1 MVCDRDVSLRVTVDL
16 TFWGGRVLTVNQTI
30 EAIKVHHRSCNKWF
44 ILNALHHISASTTTG
59 HNPAGSRFPQEV
71 NPCWIVARIQI
82 YKAHLQQCNVS
93 KYYTI
98 KPLAPPLNKLLRQR
112 RHLSY
117 LTCLGYS
124 LSYFFLKER
133 T

>member
-1 MVCDRDVSLRVTVDL
+1 M
-16 TFWGGRVLTVNQTI
+16 NQTI

-112 RHLSY
+112 RHLILDLSEEKVTQAISQRTDMIVVTIKK
-117 LTCLGYS
+117 TCWHQITPS
-124 LSYFFLKER
+124 LVAVAQ
-133 T
+133 